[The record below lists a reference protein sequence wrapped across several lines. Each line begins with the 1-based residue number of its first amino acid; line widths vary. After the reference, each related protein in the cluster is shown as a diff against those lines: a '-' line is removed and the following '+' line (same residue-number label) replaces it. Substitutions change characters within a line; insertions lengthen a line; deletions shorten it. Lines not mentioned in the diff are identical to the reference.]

1 MSIRRL
7 AIMVAAGLLAVA
19 PLPAQA
25 QKVNR
30 LTCQGHFQGAQAMII
45 GMRHFTPTSAMGDGY
60 VRFQGEIGVGN
71 IRGGMAYEGYTAT
84 GAFTG
89 QINAPQGSIRIGVL
103 DNTGGRMII
112 YGGQASLGPPTTLG
126 EFRCQWQ

>member
-1 MSIRRL
+1 MSISRL
-7 AIMVAAGLLAVA
+7 ATLAVAGLLAAA

-25 QKVNR
+25 QQVHR

-45 GMRHFTPTSAMGDGY
+45 GMRQFTPTSAMGDGY

-84 GAFTG
+84 GSFAG
-89 QINAPQGSIRIGVL
+89 QITAPQGTIRIGVL

-112 YGGQASLGPPTTLG
+112 YGGAASLGPPTTLG
-126 EFRCQWQ
+126 EFGCHWQ